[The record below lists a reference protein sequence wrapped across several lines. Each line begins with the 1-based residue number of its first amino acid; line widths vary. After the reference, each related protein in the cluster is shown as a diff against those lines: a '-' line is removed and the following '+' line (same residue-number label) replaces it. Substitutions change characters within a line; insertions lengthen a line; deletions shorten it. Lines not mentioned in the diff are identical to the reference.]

1 MEAHEGNMQANDDKG
16 LEKLM
21 DEYLR
26 TCGFF
31 RRKIAKDGSC
41 LFRAVAEQVLHCQGL
56 HMKVRAECV
65 KYLRQERN
73 LYESFV
79 EGDFEEYLQ
88 RLQDPQSWV
97 GQVEITALS
106 VLYNRDFI
114 IYQQPGEPPVNIT
127 ENGYPDKVRLC
138 FLNGNHYDS
147 VYPLS
152 YTTNAAFCQSI
163 LYELLYEKVFHVDQ
177 SVLAANMRSSKVRDA
192 AEVEE
197 SRSSDESDL
206 DDGDNFWSSE
216 VTGRIN
222 NVNRRAPYKGRGRG
236 HARGGGRGYL
246 PTKVQHSLNPTYFR
260 NVEYDV
266 WLRSKK
272 AQQRR
277 DFCMAAGMHY
287 TAGDK
292 CQARVRNDSR
302 YYSAYIQDVSPDDGP
317 VTVFIEELGE
327 KHIIPLWNL
336 RTPSEESWCT
346 VTDKAK
352 RHTVSNGNAPTNEW
366 ETKGGRKPVRSV
378 SIPHTPLATAG
389 SAPGNRVQKQ
399 NSWPPQ
405 ATAEAR
411 PLGRNAS
418 GRKVDQGIAVLSHM
432 EEEHALLD
440 LLQKD
445 ENNFPTLEASA
456 QAACSEGGKRVEK
469 KGSRKKAD
477 AEMKEASP
485 RSSQKAD
492 RGNHGKKS
500 CVEQDQRICPPLGD
514 KPSPSPPSAASPAP
528 STPKANKPTPAIPA
542 AAAARSRST
551 PVPSTAA
558 PASIQTTPTQAQ
570 TSPLVAKTTTTT
582 PVRSQIAPATPVT
595 SAPTTVSLNTS
606 TRRVNP
612 VSTPPASVTP
622 NSSETA
628 SLPSAPS
635 APAVRPTAPETAPV
649 SDLSPSLS
657 APVTTTTTS
666 VSTAAVPHPVSAP
679 APPTAPVPAHV
690 TAQGPETNLVGSQ
703 GAPGPG
709 PVMVPPTDPP
719 HEPLAV
725 PVFEVPAG
733 MPTHAPDLPTA
744 SGTPPTTVSAPT
756 LSPHTTPPTVPSHSI
771 TSTDPANLPSAPAV
785 APFHP
790 VGLGAF
796 PGMQPPFPPY
806 PPPVHPPTSGAMP
819 TPPPA
824 MSSGQTPPFSHPPE
838 PRLYEAAAPSLVT
851 GVGPVAVPEFQAH
864 SAASPL
870 RHAFSLLSQ
879 DPLYPGFP
887 QSDKDDAVLP
897 PPFSLHRT
905 GKDLPKDMNVLRWFF
920 NLGVKAYTNQLW
932 PPVTYLTPL
941 TQAYHMQPN
950 ALPSWHPD
958 QNPASLT
965 HVSPAPNHN
974 LMGPPVG
981 AGGGPVNHFEVRGMT
996 PGPPPV
1002 EVGGYSRHPHSVP
1015 MPMTPRPA
1023 VPWSAAHP
1031 PHVFQGVYSLP
1042 PPGSVPYSEAYAPTS
1057 VGHQRLPIPPPL
1069 HRRIDIAVATG
1080 PLVTERGE
1088 GDGQR
1093 SMTPQTEKHTW
1104 SGRSHLHP
1112 GGGDVKPAAV
1122 PVALPPAELQHDA
1135 GACAI
1140 AQAVLIGGA
1149 TGEAAE
1155 LTKLANGNAKED
1167 EVTKSF
1173 QGGASGEM
1181 VSTLTL
1187 PCSATDN
1194 WEAEE
1199 AEYGDPDL
1207 RSGRLYYS
1215 QSYKSGGRRGHEDR
1229 GGFRGG
1235 GFRGRSR
1242 QHNQSVYHRA
1252 YRGRWRG
1259 RGYVQYSNTR
1269 EAGYRGGQFAP
1280 SPET

>member
-197 SRSSDESDL
+197 SRS
-206 DDGDNFWSSE
+206 
-216 VTGRIN
+216 I
-222 NVNRRAPYKGRGRG
+222 
-236 HARGGGRGYL
+236 
-246 PTKVQHSLNPTYFR
+246 
-260 NVEYDV
+260 
-266 WLRSKK
+266 
-272 AQQRR
+272 
-277 DFCMAAGMHY
+277 
-287 TAGDK
+287 
-292 CQARVRNDSR
+292 
-302 YYSAYIQDVSPDDGP
+302 
-317 VTVFIEELGE
+317 
-327 KHIIPLWNL
+327 
-336 RTPSEESWCT
+336 
-346 VTDKAK
+346 
-352 RHTVSNGNAPTNEW
+352 
-366 ETKGGRKPVRSV
+366 
-378 SIPHTPLATAG
+378 
-389 SAPGNRVQKQ
+389 
-399 NSWPPQ
+399 
-405 ATAEAR
+405 
-411 PLGRNAS
+411 
-418 GRKVDQGIAVLSHM
+418 
-432 EEEHALLD
+432 
-440 LLQKD
+440 
-445 ENNFPTLEASA
+445 
-456 QAACSEGGKRVEK
+456 
-469 KGSRKKAD
+469 
-477 AEMKEASP
+477 
-485 RSSQKAD
+485 
-492 RGNHGKKS
+492 
-500 CVEQDQRICPPLGD
+500 
-514 KPSPSPPSAASPAP
+514 
-528 STPKANKPTPAIPA
+528 
-542 AAAARSRST
+542 
-551 PVPSTAA
+551 
-558 PASIQTTPTQAQ
+558 
-570 TSPLVAKTTTTT
+570 
-582 PVRSQIAPATPVT
+582 
-595 SAPTTVSLNTS
+595 
-606 TRRVNP
+606 
-612 VSTPPASVTP
+612 
-622 NSSETA
+622 
-628 SLPSAPS
+628 
-635 APAVRPTAPETAPV
+635 
-649 SDLSPSLS
+649 
-657 APVTTTTTS
+657 
-666 VSTAAVPHPVSAP
+666 STAAVPHPVSAP

-851 GVGPVAVPEFQAH
+851 GARPSLFLLFFAAPTDPLNPIVAPAGVGPVAVPEFQAH

-905 GKDLPKDMNVLRWFF
+905 GKDLPKGTGLRW
-920 NLGVKAYTNQLW
+920 LGLDDTDREIFIAYTNQLW